1 MADIIHLLPDS
12 VANQIA
18 AGEVVQR
25 PSSVVK
31 ELVENAIDSGA
42 ENIQIILQDA
52 GKTSIQV
59 IDDGCGMSETDARM
73 AFERH
78 ATSKINTATDLFAIR
93 TMGFRGEALAS
104 IASVAEVE
112 LKTKLTD
119 SELGTQLIIRGSELI
134 KQEIISCSNGSN
146 FIVKN
151 LFYNVPARRKFLK
164 SPATELRNIIS
175 EFQRITIAHP
185 EVKFKLINNGS
196 DVSILPKTNYRQ
208 RIVNLFGKHL
218 NSKLVNIESDTYIA
232 KIHGFTG
239 NPKHAKK
246 TYGEQFFFVNNRFMK
261 HPYLH
266 KAIMQAYDKLLP
278 NDTIP
283 SYFIFFEVN
292 PDIIDVN
299 IHPTKT
305 EIKFQDESAL
315 FQLLNASVREALG
328 KFNIIPSL
336 DFDEDHSI
344 EIPVLGQESEEV
356 ETPKVDF
363 NPNYNP
369 FNSEKSFNPFKSERT
384 YNPFNNTREANE
396 NLEAARSSF
405 ESSMN
410 TGAETEEW
418 PMHEDFKGIDSVQK
432 KESRSFQSA
441 MNAEVENSEAPEN
454 TDEQDLQATLDGES
468 ANFESSLNNEQ
479 EEFQSSINGDT
490 QSFESA
496 LNSGTT
502 GFQSAMNGGNE
513 DLESEINSV
522 SGGSQSLIDSDPED
536 FSDWKEAEAMLKNSE
551 KATNHASVINQ
562 PEEEG
567 LYSEEK
573 VKTETQYI
581 QLKNRY
587 IITPVRSGMMFIDQ
601 KRAHERILYEKFLE
615 SIENNKGVAQQT
627 LFPETIEL
635 DAINASIVESIS
647 EDLSHLGFD
656 IRPFGNNT
664 FVIHATPS
672 EITNCS
678 PKQILDDLID
688 HYKSTKG
695 SVKTVIQEEL
705 ALSLAESSAIHYN
718 KPLTNLE
725 MSNLIDTLFSCSSP
739 HYTAD
744 GKTIMT
750 IMGLDEIEGRFK

>member
-1 MADIIHLLPDS
+1 MTDIIHLLPDS

-31 ELVENAIDSGA
+31 ELVENAIDAGA

-73 AFERH
+73 SFERH
-78 ATSKINTATDLFAIR
+78 ATSKISTATDLFAIR

-104 IASVAEVE
+104 IASIAEVE

-119 SELGTQLIIRGSELI
+119 NELGTHLIIRGSEVI
-134 KQEIISCSNGSN
+134 IQEIISCSNGSN

-164 SPATELRNIIS
+164 SPATELRNIIN
-175 EFQRITIAHP
+175 EFQRISIAHP
-185 EVKFKLINNGS
+185 EIKFKLINNGS
-196 DVSILPKTNYRQ
+196 DISVLPKTNYRQ

-218 NSKLVNIESDTYIA
+218 NSKLVNIEVDTYIA

-239 NPKHAKK
+239 SPKHAKK

-266 KAIMQAYDKLLP
+266 KAVLQAYNKLLP

-315 FQLLNASVREALG
+315 FQLLNASIREALG
-328 KFNIIPSL
+328 KFNIIPSI
-336 DFDEDHSI
+336 DFDKDHSI
-344 EIPVLGQESEEV
+344 DIPVLDKQKENIES
-356 ETPKVDF
+356 PKVDF

-369 FNSEKSFNPFKSERT
+369 FNSEKS
-384 YNPFNNTREANE
+384 YNPFSNTANANE
-396 NLEAARSSF
+396 N
-405 ESSMN
+405 
-410 TGAETEEW
+410 
-418 PMHEDFKGIDSVQK
+418 I
-432 KESRSFQSA
+432 
-441 MNAEVENSEAPEN
+441 
-454 TDEQDLQATLDGES
+454 ES
-468 ANFESSLNNEQ
+468 AR
-479 EEFQSSINGDT
+479 D
-490 QSFESA
+490 SFESA
-496 LNSGTT
+496 TNTKHKIDEWPVHEDFNGIESVCKKEKFSSTMNTEEENSDITVDT
-502 GFQSAMNGGNE
+502 DAPNNASSDTEIESSSLQSVINENTENLQSA
-513 DLESEINSV
+513 INTEPI
-522 SGGSQSLIDSDPED
+522 GSQSLVDSNPED
-536 FSDWKEAEAMLKNSE
+536 FSNWKEAEAILKKSDN
-551 KATNHASVINQ
+551 TTNQ
-562 PEEEG
+562 PSIINKDG
-567 LYSEEK
+567 DNSIYSNEK
-573 VKTETQYI
+573 VKTDTQYI

-587 IITPVRSGMMFIDQ
+587 IITPVRSGMMLIDQ
-601 KRAHERILYEKFLE
+601 KRAHERILYEKFLT
-615 SIENNKGVAQQT
+615 SVKNNKGVAQQT

-635 DAINASIVESIS
+635 DAINASIIENIS
-647 EDLSHLGFD
+647 EELSHLGFD

-664 FVIHATPS
+664 FVIYATPS

-678 PKQILDDLID
+678 PKQILDHLINY
-688 HYKSTKG
+688 YKNTKG
-695 SVKTVIQEEL
+695 AVKSVIQEEL
-705 ALSLAESSAIHYN
+705 ALSLAKSSAIHYN
-718 KPLTNLE
+718 KTLTNME
-725 MSNLIDTLFSCSSP
+725 ISNLIDTLFSCSSP

-744 GKTIMT
+744 GKTIMS
-750 IMGLDEIEGRFK
+750 IIGINEIEGRLK

>member
-31 ELVENAIDSGA
+31 EIVENAVDSGA
-42 ENIQIILQDA
+42 ENIQIILKDS
-52 GKTSIQV
+52 GKTSIQI
-59 IDDGCGMSETDARM
+59 IDDGCGMSETDVRM

-78 ATSKINTATDLFAIR
+78 ATSKIRTATDLFAIR

-112 LKTKLTD
+112 VKTKLTD
-119 SELGTQLIIRGSELI
+119 NELGTQLIIRGSELI
-134 KQEIISCSNGSN
+134 KQEIVSCSNGSN

-185 EVKFKLINNGS
+185 EIKFKLINNDS
-196 DVSILPKTNYRQ
+196 DIYILPKANHRQ

-218 NSKLVNIESDTYIA
+218 NSKLVNIDSDTYIA
-232 KIHGFTG
+232 KIYGFTG

-266 KAIMQAYDKLLP
+266 KAIMKAYDKLLP
-278 NDTIP
+278 TDTIP
-283 SYFIFFEVN
+283 SYFIFLEVN

-315 FQLLNASVREALG
+315 FQILNASVRESLG

-336 DFDEDHSI
+336 DFDEDNSI
-344 EIPVLGQESEEV
+344 EIPILGNEMENIA
-356 ETPKVDF
+356 TPKVEF
-363 NPNYNP
+363 NPDYNP
-369 FNSEKSFNPFKSERT
+369 FKSGNSFNPFKGEKT
-384 YNPFNNTREANE
+384 YNPFSNNQSANDT
-396 NLEAARSSF
+396 LEAARNSF
-405 ESSMN
+405 E
-410 TGAETEEW
+410 
-418 PMHEDFKGIDSVQK
+418 
-432 KESRSFQSA
+432 SA
-441 MNAEVENSEAPEN
+441 MNADA
-454 TDEQDLQATLDGES
+454 
-468 ANFESSLNNEQ
+468 Q
-479 EEFQSSINGDT
+479 EDPQWD
-490 QSFESA
+490 SFEPKIESQSEIVSHSSA
-496 LNSGTT
+496 LNQTDDD
-502 GFQSAMNGGNE
+502 N
-513 DLESEINSV
+513 
-522 SGGSQSLIDSDPED
+522 
-536 FSDWKEAEAMLKNSE
+536 
-551 KATNHASVINQ
+551 
-562 PEEEG
+562 
-567 LYSEEK
+567 LYKDTK
-573 VKTETQYI
+573 VKSETQYI
-581 QLKNRY
+581 QLKNKY
-587 IITPVRSGMMFIDQ
+587 IIAPVRSGMMLIDQ
-601 KRAHERILYEKFLE
+601 KRAHERILYEKFLD
-615 SIENNKGVAQQT
+615 SIESNKGVAQQT

-635 DAINASIVESIS
+635 DAINASIVETIS

-678 PKQILDDLID
+678 PKDLLED
-688 HYKSTKG
+688 LLELYKSTKG
-695 SVKTVIQEEL
+695 SVKSMVQEEL
-705 ALSLAESSAIHYN
+705 ALSLAKSSAIHYN
-718 KPLTNLE
+718 KPLSYLE
-725 MSNLIDTLFSCSSP
+725 MSNLIDSLFSCSSP
-739 HYTAD
+739 NYTAD

-750 IMGLDEIEGRFK
+750 IMNLDEMDSRFK

>member
-1 MADIIHLLPDS
+1 MADIIKLLPDS

-42 ENIQIILQDA
+42 ENIQIILKDA

-78 ATSKINTATDLFAIR
+78 ATSKIKTATDLFAIR

-112 LKTKLTD
+112 VKTKLTE
-119 SELGTQLIIRGSELI
+119 SELGTQIIIRGSEFI
-134 KQEIISCSNGSN
+134 KQEIVSCSNGSN

-164 SPATELRNIIS
+164 SPATELRNVIS

-185 EVKFKLINNGS
+185 DIKFKLINNDS
-196 DVSILPKTNYRQ
+196 DIYILPKTNHRQ

-232 KIHGFTG
+232 RIYGFTG

-278 NDTIP
+278 NETIP

-315 FQLLNASVREALG
+315 FQILNASVRESLG

-336 DFDEDHSI
+336 DFDEDNSI
-344 EIPVLGQESEEV
+344 EIPVLGSEIENIS
-356 ETPKVDF
+356 TPKVEY
-363 NPNYNP
+363 NPDYNP
-369 FNSEKSFNPFKSERT
+369 FNSEKTYDPFKAEKT
-384 YNPFNNTREANE
+384 YNPFNNSQAANN

-405 ESSMN
+405 ES
-410 TGAETEEW
+410 
-418 PMHEDFKGIDSVQK
+418 
-432 KESRSFQSA
+432 A
-441 MNAEVENSEAPEN
+441 MNKDAQIEPEWNDIEPQVETVSHYSAINAENQTEIVSHSSAINKA
-454 TDEQDLQATLDGES
+454 DEGDLYK
-468 ANFESSLNNEQ
+468 
-479 EEFQSSINGDT
+479 DT
-490 QSFESA
+490 K
-496 LNSGTT
+496 
-502 GFQSAMNGGNE
+502 
-513 DLESEINSV
+513 I
-522 SGGSQSLIDSDPED
+522 
-536 FSDWKEAEAMLKNSE
+536 
-551 KATNHASVINQ
+551 
-562 PEEEG
+562 
-567 LYSEEK
+567 
-573 VKTETQYI
+573 KTETQYI
-581 QLKNRY
+581 QLKNKY
-587 IITPVRSGMMFIDQ
+587 IITQVRSGMMIIDQ
-601 KRAHERILYEKFLE
+601 KRAHERILYEKFLD
-615 SIENNKGVAQQT
+615 SIESNKGVAQQT

-635 DAINASIVESIS
+635 DAINASIVETIS

-664 FVIHATPS
+664 FVVHATPS

-678 PKQILDDLID
+678 PKDILDDLIKL
-688 HYKSTKG
+688 YKTTKG
-695 SVKTVIQEEL
+695 SVKSMLQEEL
-705 ALSLAESSAIHYN
+705 ALSLAKSSAIHYN
-718 KPLTNLE
+718 KPLSNLE
-725 MSNLIDTLFSCSSP
+725 MSNLIDSLFGCSSP
-739 HYTAD
+739 NYTAD

-750 IMGLDEIEGRFK
+750 IMNLEEMDSRFK